1 MKPSDFDVMKKL
13 GYIDE
18 NDGVRVAGS
27 ETNPKLKDDEIVVFK
42 SFFLTRLRLLM
53 FKMITEIP
61 KKYEI
66 FMHQLAPNVIVGL
79 SLYI

>member
-1 MKPSDFDVMKKL
+1 MKKL
-13 GYIDE
+13 DYVDE
-18 NDGVRVAGS
+18 NDGVRIAGS
-27 ETNPKLKDDEIVVFK
+27 KTTPELKDDEIVVFK
-42 SFFLTRLRLLM
+42 SFFLTRLQLPM
-53 FKMITEIP
+53 FKLIAEVL